1 MDRIPL
7 DIHFVLAVALGAV
20 GSGYSQSPAGPERA
34 AQIAQAP
41 AAAKEAPTRPARR
54 QEVTVRVLLLA
65 DNVQSNPEEYVE
77 IGKTRYIHFR
87 SPRLKSP
94 ARPLSEPSLRYPAGK
109 LEQKN
114 GAVILQLLIDER
126 GVLVGTDVVCA
137 APPFA
142 HSALQSVRG
151 MKFQPAISREGPVRS
166 YMLVEFGYGKGF
178 PCGRMPG

>member
-1 MDRIPL
+1 MNRNPL
-7 DIHFVLAVALGAV
+7 GSAIALAVALAAA
-20 GSGYSQSPAGPERA
+20 GSGYSQSPARHERA
-34 AQIAQAP
+34 TQVAQAP

-65 DNVQSNPEEYVE
+65 DNVQANPEEYVE

-94 ARPLSEPSLRYPAGK
+94 ARPLTEPSLRYPAGA

-114 GAVILQLLIDER
+114 GAVVLQLLIDEQ
-126 GVLVGTDVVCA
+126 GVLTGADVVCA

-142 HSALQSVRG
+142 KSALESVRG
-151 MKFQPAISREGPVRS
+151 MKFQPAISKEGPVRS